1 MRGGGGGEG
10 LAVGYS
16 GSHPSG
22 LSPLEGGRVRVRP
35 KKMAKVEYLVH
46 SWPVCDF
53 FTKTKQADRFS
64 VGKNELRGIVK

>member
-1 MRGGGGGEG
+1 MVKGW
-10 LAVGYS
+10 
-16 GSHPSG
+16 PSG
-22 LSPLEGGRVRVRP
+22 IVVVTLVAFLHWKGVGLGVRP